1 MKILYHSKIK
11 IKKMSPKMS
20 PKIFVTIA
28 NPLIQ
33 TKMRDF
39 ALFRGACSLQLEETK
54 LC

>member
-1 MKILYHSKIK
+1 MKVLYHSKVK

-33 TKMRDF
+33 TKMRAF
-39 ALFRGACSLQLEETK
+39 ALLRGACSLQLEEAERS
-54 LC
+54 

>member
-1 MKILYHSKIK
+1 MKVLYHSKVK

-33 TKMRDF
+33 TKMRAF
-39 ALFRGACSLQLEETK
+39 ALFRGRRNVTEK
-54 LC
+54 L